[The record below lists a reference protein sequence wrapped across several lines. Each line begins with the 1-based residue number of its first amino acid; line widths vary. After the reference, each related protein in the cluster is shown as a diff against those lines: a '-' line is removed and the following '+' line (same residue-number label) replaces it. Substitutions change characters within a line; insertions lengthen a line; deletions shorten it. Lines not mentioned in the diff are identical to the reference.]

1 MPEIT
6 VEQAIDEI
14 GKGRMVIVVDDED
27 RENEGD
33 LVMAAEK
40 VTPEA
45 INFIVRHSSGIV
57 CVPLTAERLEELR
70 VPMMV
75 RENTARLSTAFTVSV
90 DALEGTTTG
99 VSAHD
104 RCVTVRRLIDPATRP
119 DDLGRPGHV
128 FPLRYTEGGVLV
140 RAGHTEAAVD
150 LSRMAGLHPSGVLCE
165 LVNADGTMMRMRD
178 LLGFSE
184 EHRIGIVS
192 IAGIIAY
199 RREHERIIERVADA
213 RLPTSRGEYTITSY
227 RSLVDAAE
235 HVALTLGDVDT
246 DDPVLVR
253 VHSECLTGDVFGSV
267 RCDCGEQVDLGLQA
281 IEREGRGVFLYMR
294 QEGRG
299 IGIHN
304 KIKAYNLQDL
314 GLDTVDANV
323 HLGYAPD
330 IRHYGV
336 GAQILSD
343 LGVRRMR
350 ILTNNPR
357 KLSGLDG
364 FGLEVVERVPIKA
377 QPTRENSR
385 YLEAKRTRLGH
396 LLDASDTRVNGS
408 ERTKAATQETSDGH

>member
-1 MPEIT
+1 MSEIT

-14 GKGRMVIVVDDED
+14 GNGRMVIVVDDED

-33 LVMAAEK
+33 LIMAAEK

-45 INFIVRHSSGIV
+45 INFIVRHSSGIL

-99 VSAHD
+99 VSAYD
-104 RCVTVRRLIDPATRP
+104 RCVTVRRLIDPSTRP

-165 LVNADGTMMRMRD
+165 LVNPDGSMMRMRD
-178 LLGFSE
+178 LLKFSE
-184 EHRIGIVS
+184 EYCIGIVS

-213 RLPTSRGEYTITSY
+213 RLPTRRGEYTVTSY
-227 RSLVDAAE
+227 RSLVDTAE
-235 HVALTLGDVDT
+235 HVALVLGDFDT
-246 DDPVLVR
+246 EDPVLVR
-253 VHSECLTGDVFGSV
+253 VHSECLTGDVFGSL
-267 RCDCGEQVDLGLQA
+267 RCDCGEQVDLALQA

-377 QPTRENSR
+377 QPTKENSR

-408 ERTKAATQETSDGH
+408 ERMKAGTQETTDGH